1 MRRGRVVLPSA
12 GTGAEDATRSHAGAV
27 VKLRNSSPITC
38 NPPSVTSTTQGRDR
52 LFPRQQPWT
61 TVRKTGQCPT
71 DLCSYP
77 SHCRGPASI
86 KCHVGLGH
94 LGGMKLRVPGASL
107 MGSRERCGWDRGH
120 SCCPQTAPW
129 SSALLSSCCRWDEE
143 LGGGFIPQVGAA
155 ERSEQPHTPA
165 AGRKGGEEEKEEVSR
180 SPCVTSRV
188 GDAPQAVAPSLPPTS
203 PCTQF
208 VVFTESPK

>member
-27 VKLRNSSPITC
+27 VKLRNSAPITC

-52 LFPRQQPWT
+52 LFPRQQPST

-143 LGGGFIPQVGAA
+143 LGGASSHESGLQRGQSSPTLLQWG
-155 ERSEQPHTPA
+155 
-165 AGRKGGEEEKEEVSR
+165 EKEEKRRRRRSQDPHVS
-180 SPCVTSRV
+180 PL
-188 GDAPQAVAPSLPPTS
+188 G
-203 PCTQF
+203 
-208 VVFTESPK
+208 